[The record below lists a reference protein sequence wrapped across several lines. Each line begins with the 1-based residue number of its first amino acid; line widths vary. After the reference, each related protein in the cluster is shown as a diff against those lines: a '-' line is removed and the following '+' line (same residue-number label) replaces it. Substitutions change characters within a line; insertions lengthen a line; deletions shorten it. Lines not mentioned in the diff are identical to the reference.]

1 MLIFFFHLIQNKE
14 EESMANIFSYCRW
27 LFAYRK
33 HERFTVHSNT
43 FVILSP
49 GKDKEQKARIID
61 ISLGGVA
68 FVYEGSKED
77 LESSGILKMIG
88 KNANLEKLNFETVS
102 DRSAHGFYRRRGV
115 KFNWMVLWV
124 NGELR
129 DFIKKVSI

>member
-1 MLIFFFHLIQNKE
+1 MLIFFFHLKE
-14 EESMANIFSYCRW
+14 EVSMANIFSYCRR

-49 GKDKEQKARIID
+49 DKDNEQKAHIID

-68 FVYEGSKED
+68 FIYEGHKED
-77 LESSGILKMIG
+77 LDSSGMLKMIG

-115 KFNWMVLWV
+115 KFKWRILWIK
-124 NGELR
+124 GELR